1 MLQMLK
7 HHAKSSSSLFNAPA
21 FLQVLQHQSNTSVSP
36 PHVLQH
42 PSNVPPSPKKFQ
54 NPPKYSSI
62 SQKIPA
68 PPKGSS
74 IPTTPSPGAATPCPT
89 HCPTLGSAPRCLWRC
104 HNSAG
109 GEGLVL
115 RTPGSRDTATGG
127 RYEVSLVPCP
137 QPLSRCGAGAG
148 VPAGGCRPGSGPDP
162 AAGRRVRTSGR
173 REEGQ
178 VQGKMP
184 SSWKRPSPPR
194 LGWNKP
200 QHPSCAAAAPGR
212 GN

>member
-1 MLQMLK
+1 MLQ
-7 HHAKSSSSLFNAPA
+7 HFSKSSSINPILQYPHPTYSNIPPMFHHPPKNSKIPPNTPA
-21 FLQVLQHQSNTSVSP
+21 
-36 PHVLQH
+36 
-42 PSNVPPSPKKFQ
+42 SPKKFQ
-54 NPPKYSSI
+54 HPPKA
-62 SQKIPA
+62 PA
-68 PPKGSS
+68 SPQHQALVPL
-74 IPTTPSPGAATPCPT
+74 PTAPHTAPHGAQLRAAFGAATT
-89 HCPTLGSAPRCLWRC
+89 QLGR
-104 HNSAG
+104 
-109 GEGLVL
+109 EGLVL

-137 QPLSRCGAGAG
+137 QPLSRCRAGAG